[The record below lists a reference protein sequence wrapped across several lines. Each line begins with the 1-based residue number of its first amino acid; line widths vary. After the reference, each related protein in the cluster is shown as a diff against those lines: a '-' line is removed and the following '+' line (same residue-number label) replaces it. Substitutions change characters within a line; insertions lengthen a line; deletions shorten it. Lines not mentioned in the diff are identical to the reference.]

1 MLKINS
7 FVFSLSLITISCSS
21 LPLSQK
27 NLYCSFPES
36 NPYPG
41 GLINFPLVTDEE
53 ITQRDINTDGL
64 KIYLCNERSGKKNIL
79 VPLPLTF
86 KNEEVSIYLKNKKIV
101 SLKLED
107 KFYRESRITIQN
119 QEFVSPPVSLQERIK
134 KEYHQGQEAIKTYS
148 IEKQKSMRMLKPV
161 EGIISSEFGVRRFIN
176 GEPRNRHIGLD
187 IAAEEGTPLF
197 SPLEG
202 KVILIG
208 NFFYKGNVVYVD
220 HGNGLVSSF
229 SHLSAIDVKEG
240 QMVSSQE
247 LLGRVGST
255 GRVTGPHVHWEVS
268 FLGVPI
274 NPAIFLAE

>member
-1 MLKINS
+1 
-7 FVFSLSLITISCSS
+7 
-21 LPLSQK
+21 
-27 NLYCSFPES
+27 
-36 NPYPG
+36 
-41 GLINFPLVTDEE
+41 
-53 ITQRDINTDGL
+53 
-64 KIYLCNERSGKKNIL
+64 
-79 VPLPLTF
+79 
-86 KNEEVSIYLKNKKIV
+86 
-101 SLKLED
+101 
-107 KFYRESRITIQN
+107 
-119 QEFVSPPVSLQERIK
+119 
-134 KEYHQGQEAIKTYS
+134 
-148 IEKQKSMRMLKPV
+148 MRMLKPV

-176 GEPRNRHIGLD
+176 DEPRNRHIGLD

-240 QMVSSQE
+240 QKVSSRE

-274 NPAIFLAE
+274 NPAIFLEE

>member
-1 MLKINS
+1 MI
-7 FVFSLSLITISCSS
+7 IISCSG
-21 LPLSQK
+21 LPLSQQ
-27 NLYCSFPES
+27 NLSCSFPES

-86 KNEEVSIYLKNKKIV
+86 KNEKVSIYLKDKKIV
-101 SLKLED
+101 SVKLED

-119 QEFVSPPVSLQERIK
+119 QEYVSPPVSFQERIK
-134 KEYHQGQEAIKTYS
+134 KEYYQGQEAIKTYS
-148 IEKQKSMRMLKPV
+148 IEKPKSMRMLKPV

-176 GEPRNRHIGLD
+176 DEPRNRHIGLD

-229 SHLSAIDVKEG
+229 SHLSTIDVKEG
-240 QMVSSQE
+240 QMVSSRE

>member
-1 MLKINS
+1 
-7 FVFSLSLITISCSS
+7 
-21 LPLSQK
+21 
-27 NLYCSFPES
+27 
-36 NPYPG
+36 
-41 GLINFPLVTDEE
+41 
-53 ITQRDINTDGL
+53 
-64 KIYLCNERSGKKNIL
+64 
-79 VPLPLTF
+79 
-86 KNEEVSIYLKNKKIV
+86 
-101 SLKLED
+101 
-107 KFYRESRITIQN
+107 
-119 QEFVSPPVSLQERIK
+119 
-134 KEYHQGQEAIKTYS
+134 
-148 IEKQKSMRMLKPV
+148 MRMLKPV

-176 GEPRNRHIGLD
+176 DEPRNRHIGLD

-247 LLGRVGST
+247 FLGRVGST

>member
-7 FVFSLSLITISCSS
+7 FVFFLSLIIISCSS
-21 LPLSQK
+21 LPLSQQ
-27 NLYCSFPES
+27 NLSCSFPES

-53 ITQRDINTDGL
+53 ITQKDINTDGL

-86 KNEEVSIYLKNKKIV
+86 KNEKVSIYLKDKKIV
-101 SLKLED
+101 SVKLED

-119 QEFVSPPVSLQERIK
+119 QEYVSPPVSFQERIK
-134 KEYHQGQEAIKTYS
+134 KEYYQGQEAIKTYS
-148 IEKQKSMRMLKPV
+148 IEKPKSMRMLKPV

-176 GEPRNRHIGLD
+176 DEPRNRHIGLD

-229 SHLSAIDVKEG
+229 SHLSTIDVKEG
-240 QMVSSQE
+240 QMVSSRE

-274 NPAIFLAE
+274 NPAIFLVE

>member
-1 MLKINS
+1 MQALHLFFYKMLK
-7 FVFSLSLITISCSS
+7 
-21 LPLSQK
+21 
-27 NLYCSFPES
+27 ES
-36 NPYPG
+36 
-41 GLINFPLVTDEE
+41 T
-53 ITQRDINTDGL
+53 
-64 KIYLCNERSGKKNIL
+64 
-79 VPLPLTF
+79 
-86 KNEEVSIYLKNKKIV
+86 
-101 SLKLED
+101 KLED

-119 QEFVSPPVSLQERIK
+119 QEFVSPPVSFQERIK
-134 KEYHQGQEAIKTYS
+134 KEYYQGQEAIKTYS
-148 IEKQKSMRMLKPV
+148 IDKPKSMRMLKPV

-176 GEPRNRHIGLD
+176 GEPRNRHVGLD